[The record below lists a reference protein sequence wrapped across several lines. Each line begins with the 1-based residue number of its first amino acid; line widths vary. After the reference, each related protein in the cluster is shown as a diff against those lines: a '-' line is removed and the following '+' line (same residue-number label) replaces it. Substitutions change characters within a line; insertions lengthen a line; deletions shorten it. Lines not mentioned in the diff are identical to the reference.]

1 MSTRLGVDAANS
13 AANAVAGQLNSGYA
27 RVYSGSPPTGSA
39 DGAITT
45 QVLLAEAPLAATA
58 FGAASGGQI
67 TANAI
72 AKVSCIASGTASW
85 FRTLRSNG
93 TTVEFEGSAGT
104 ADTDM
109 IVSSVTLVQNQDLEI
124 TSLTFRFP
132 LSA

>member
-13 AANAVAGQLNSGYA
+13 AADAVAGRLNSGYA

-58 FGAASGGQI
+58 FGAATAGQI

-72 AKVSCIASGTASW
+72 VKVTCIVDGTAGW
-85 FRTLRSNG
+85 FRTVHSNG
-93 TTVEFEGSAGT
+93 STVEFDGVAGT
-104 ADTDM
+104 ADTQM
-109 IVSSVTLVQNQDLEI
+109 ILSSVDLVQNQELEI
-124 TSLTFRFP
+124 LSLTFRFP
-132 LSA
+132 LA

>member
-13 AANAVAGQLNSGYA
+13 AADAVAGRLNNGYA

-67 TANAI
+67 IANAI
-72 AKVSCIASGTASW
+72 TTVSCIASGTAGW
-85 FRTLRSNG
+85 FRTVRSNG
-93 TTVEFEGSAGT
+93 ATVEFDGTAGT
-104 ADTDM
+104 ANAEM
-109 IVSSVTLVQNQDLEI
+109 ILSSVDLVQNQDLEI

-132 LSA
+132 LS